1 MITTWKILI
10 NYLKNNNDNQDYL
23 LKIYLILRILAVSC
37 GIRQMINHDNRRF
50 DDLYKI
56 SQQILIWIS

>member
-10 NYLKNNNDNQDYL
+10 NYLKNNDNQDYL
-23 LKIYLILRILAVSC
+23 LKIYLILWILAVSW
-37 GIRQMINHDNRRF
+37 GIWWMINHDNRRF